1 MIIWLASYPKSG
13 NTFLRSIIA
22 SLVYSEDGNF
32 EMDKLASIRQFPRT
46 VHFNGLTNDTGNIHE
61 IKKYWIPAQE
71 KINLNNKVIFFK
83 THNANITVQN
93 FPFTNKANTLATI
106 YIVRDPRNVVS
117 SIANHYNYTINEAKD
132 FMLTRKALKQSTEG
146 YDGIL
151 TPISDW
157 GDHYKSWTKYND
169 NLLLVKYEDLIK
181 NIKEEIKRISIFLK
195 KFVKI
200 ETDEKK
206 IKRIIETTNFN
217 NLKKLESKGDF
228 HEYKH
233 RDKNFSFF
241 NKGPNNNWQNTLNTN
256 IKNEIEIKYS
266 DIMKELGY
274 L

>member
-1 MIIWLASYPKSG
+1 MIIWIVSYPKSG
-13 NTFLRSIIA
+13 NTWIRSIV
-22 SLVYSEDGNF
+22 SSMLYTNNGNF
-32 EMDKLASIRQFPRT
+32 EMGLLKRIPQFPRNF
-46 VHFNGLTNDTGNIHE
+46 HFDGITDNLSNIDE
-61 IKKYWIPAQE
+61 LSKYWIEAQE
-71 KINLNNKVIFFK
+71 RINRENKISFFK

-106 YIVRDPRNVVS
+106 YIIRDPRNVVS